1 VDASLPQPAARKRR
15 RPFLQLLLGAVAL
28 TAALPISASAARV
41 GARSA
46 DSFIESIGVNTHTY
60 YTDSVYYQDFPTVEQ
75 RLREL
80 GIHHV
85 RENLMPDRPD
95 QYERLNELA
104 AAGIKSTLI
113 LGDHSDGQAGI
124 NELTSILSSKLRGSV
139 DAVEGP
145 NEYDLNGPS
154 GWMGELAPYQSQLY
168 SAIKSNSALASLPV
182 VGPSLGNTNSDG
194 SNVSGALDY
203 GNIHSYPNGE
213 APEDNVTRLLS
224 MASEMSGSK
233 PVMATETGY
242 HTALNWHGDHKPV
255 SEAAEATYMPRLFLD
270 YFSRGI
276 VRTFSY
282 ELVDEFPNPANDQ
295 SESNFGLL
303 HNDLSPKPAFT
314 ALKNLTAILADP
326 GRSFAPGKLNYTVSG
341 DQSDLQQVLLQKSD
355 GSYYLALWRDDS
367 VWNNESRTPLSPPS
381 GTVKLDIATAPSSV
395 QEFAPNSSSQPLR
408 TIAANTDGSI
418 AVNVG
423 PQVVI
428 VEVPAGGESVG
439 RIKVWLSKSAVQSGA
454 AVAVAGK
461 LQGAAAEGTSQVKIQ
476 RWQHGWHT
484 VAKSHTDRHGHFKK
498 MVRMVGGS
506 GAGASRIRV
515 IAQRA
520 KPSNQVRVRILPGG
534 AHHAP
539 AVALAQ
545 QQAL

>member
-15 RPFLQLLLGAVAL
+15 RPFLHLLLGAVAL
-28 TAALPISASAARV
+28 TAALPISASAATV

-46 DSFIESIGVNTHTY
+46 NSFTESIGVNTHTY
-60 YTDSVYYQDFPTVEQ
+60 YTDSVYYQDFPVVEQ
-75 RLREL
+75 RLKEL

-85 RENLMPDRPD
+85 RENLMTDRPD
-95 QYERLNELA
+95 QYERLNDLA

-113 LGDHSDGQAGI
+113 LGTPPDGQAGL

-154 GWMGELAPYQSQLY
+154 NWMAELAPYQSQLY
-168 SAIKSNSALASLPV
+168 SAIKSNPALSSLPV

-194 SNVSGALDY
+194 SDISGSLDY

-282 ELVDEFPNPANDQ
+282 ELIDEFPNPANDE

-314 ALKNLTAILADP
+314 ALKNLTSILADS
-326 GRSFAPGKLNYTVSG
+326 GRSFTPGKLNYSVSG

-367 VWNNESRTPLSPPS
+367 VWNNESRTALSAPS
-381 GTVKLDIATAPSSV
+381 GTVKLDIATADSV
-395 QEFAPNSSSQPLR
+395 QEFSPNASSQPLR
-408 TIAANTDGSI
+408 TISAGADGSI

-428 VEVPAGGESVG
+428 VKVPAGGEAIS
-439 RIKVWLSKSAVQSGA
+439 RIKVWVSKSAVQSGGT
-454 AVAVAGK
+454 VAVAGK
-461 LQGAAAEGTSQVKIQ
+461 LQGAAAEGSTQVKIQ
-476 RWQHGWHT
+476 RWQQGWHT
-484 VAKSHTDRHGHFKK
+484 VAKSHADRHGRFKK
-498 MVRMVGGS
+498 MIKMVAGS

-534 AHHAP
+534 AHHALP
-539 AVALAQ
+539 VAVAQ